1 MCSSSS
7 GNPHRSVHWFHWM
20 KPGYFYKKR
29 TEESSALHEHQWT
42 EQSHT
47 KFTMKEK
54 AKKKKSWLSKNMNK
68 IIKENIKNKDQSTK
82 INKGKVTKHGRQ
94 SDSHN

>member
-1 MCSSSS
+1 
-7 GNPHRSVHWFHWM
+7 
-20 KPGYFYKKR
+20 
-29 TEESSALHEHQWT
+29 
-42 EQSHT
+42 
-47 KFTMKEK
+47 MKEK